1 MRTSKAVN
9 WIIDNVWQL
18 EVSHEEII
26 DLINN
31 FGSGKRRQLTVSLTM
46 LTRYPTTVNSV
57 LIR

>member
-9 WIIDNVWQL
+9 CIIHNVWQM

-31 FGSGKRRQLTVSLTM
+31 YGSGKRGQ
-46 LTRYPTTVNSV
+46 
-57 LIR
+57 